1 MRDGPTRGSGEIGL
15 KKMNEGS
22 FWFSHSGPTQEKE
35 QKVTRHV
42 LLQDGRPGPWARL
55 PSMCVQIQMQVQH
68 SGASTQLPPRPS
80 SPKGGVSP
88 ACEPAS
94 L

>member
-1 MRDGPTRGSGEIGL
+1 MRDGPTRGGGEIGL
-15 KKMNEGS
+15 RKMNEGS
-22 FWFSHSGPTQEKE
+22 LWFSHPGSAQDKE

-42 LLQDGRPGPWARL
+42 LLQGGQGPGARL

-68 SGASTQLPPRPS
+68 GGASAQPPPRPS